1 MAFETLAILFSM
13 FRHGHQEQDLDIEAG
28 DLGVQQ
34 GNLALD
40 QSRLFKVSYPPPARR
55 SRHTDEFRQLAL
67 IARGVSLQ
75 FDEEATVG
83 TCQFHWAFCSLFSL
97 FWNICFF
104 LSSFY
109 AQFGH

>member
-1 MAFETLAILFSM
+1 
-13 FRHGHQEQDLDIEAG
+13 
-28 DLGVQQ
+28 
-34 GNLALD
+34 
-40 QSRLFKVSYPPPARR
+40 
-55 SRHTDEFRQLAL
+55 L
-67 IARGVSLQ
+67 IARGVALQ